1 MEPNQGTDELVAV
14 LPIHFT
20 NALVPNVQ
28 LHQFPLLNRPLQVPP
43 SAQMSGKR
51 ITARIKPG
59 IRRIE
64 LHIPAD
70 TRPEVWSSNKSRDLG
85 AARIE
90 DDVEKKQE
98 RKGLK
103 EGEEPRLGEIRL
115 QSEQLPQR
123 GVQMLGII
131 RNGQEYTDFH
141 FFSLGLTYR
150 YNFLGKLNLH
160 PIRETHQFRPTLT
173 YLDILSRRNR
183 HGQQGGS
190 DSESDDGPPPDPDDP
205 SLVQVPKKEKKSTG
219 PGKEVQVSARKSDD
233 KSATSALGGLSTVR
247 RDMLRIIRSE
257 EDEEWE
263 ELRFF
268 DVAVRHS
275 RFFSTY
281 LSQDSFRKMSLR
293 KLLNQSFP
301 RAQNFL
307 CQEAISRNFWKES
320 KV

>member
-131 RNGQEYTDFH
+131 RNG
-141 FFSLGLTYR
+141 
-150 YNFLGKLNLH
+150 KLNLH

-205 SLVQVPKKEKKSTG
+205 SPVQVPKKEKKSTG

-268 DVAVRHS
+268 DVAENESAEAFESVLSKSTEFLVS
-275 RFFSTY
+275 RGDIT
-281 LSQDSFRKMSLR
+281 Q
-293 KLLNQSFP
+293 
-301 RAQNFL
+301 FL
-307 CQEAISRNFWKES
+307 EGIEGLMP
-320 KV
+320 KVDT

>member
-141 FFSLGLTYR
+141 FFSSW
-150 YNFLGKLNLH
+150 
-160 PIRETHQFRPTLT
+160 T
-173 YLDILSRRNR
+173 YLQL
-183 HGQQGGS
+183 
-190 DSESDDGPPPDPDDP
+190 
-205 SLVQVPKKEKKSTG
+205 
-219 PGKEVQVSARKSDD
+219 
-233 KSATSALGGLSTVR
+233 
-247 RDMLRIIRSE
+247 
-257 EDEEWE
+257 
-263 ELRFF
+263 
-268 DVAVRHS
+268 
-275 RFFSTY
+275 
-281 LSQDSFRKMSLR
+281 
-293 KLLNQSFP
+293 
-301 RAQNFL
+301 
-307 CQEAISRNFWKES
+307 
-320 KV
+320 

>member
-131 RNGQEYTDFH
+131 RNG
-141 FFSLGLTYR
+141 
-150 YNFLGKLNLH
+150 KLNLH

-268 DVAVRHS
+268 DVAENESAEAFESVLSKSTEFLVS
-275 RFFSTY
+275 RGDIT
-281 LSQDSFRKMSLR
+281 Q
-293 KLLNQSFP
+293 
-301 RAQNFL
+301 FL
-307 CQEAISRNFWKES
+307 EGIEGLMP
-320 KV
+320 KVDT